1 MLEKITEIIK
11 SKDYICPRG
20 LILNYKQFN
29 LNCDELALLI
39 YLLNSDLHFN
49 PKQIS
54 NDLNMTLNDVME
66 QINSLTSKGLISIE
80 MHKNGSMRSEYIN
93 LDEIYNKIAFEIIEK
108 PKKEVKTNI
117 YDVFEKEFGRTLSP
131 MEYEIIG
138 AWMEKTKEETILL
151 ALKEAI
157 YNGVSNLRYIDKILL
172 EWSKKGISTEKDL
185 ISDKKKF
192 TPNKNKIESFDYDWL
207 NEENI

>member
-54 NDLNMTLNDVME
+54 NDLNMTLND
-66 QINSLTSKGLISIE
+66 
-80 MHKNGSMRSEYIN
+80 
-93 LDEIYNKIAFEIIEK
+93 A
-108 PKKEVKTNI
+108 
-117 YDVFEKEFGRTLSP
+117 
-131 MEYEIIG
+131 
-138 AWMEKTKEETILL
+138 
-151 ALKEAI
+151 
-157 YNGVSNLRYIDKILL
+157 
-172 EWSKKGISTEKDL
+172 
-185 ISDKKKF
+185 
-192 TPNKNKIESFDYDWL
+192 
-207 NEENI
+207 